1 MRSLFRSL
9 LPAACLLVAHVAR
22 ADGPAPTDAPLSPDA
37 EARAKQ
43 LFDAALA
50 DAQAE
55 NYRDACPK
63 FRASY
68 TINRKASTLLNLGTC
83 YERNGQTAS
92 AWGAFSEAVGA
103 ARQAGHPEWA
113 AQASERIRALEPRV
127 VKVTIVVPA
136 GTRVPGLTLKRDG
149 AELTESEW
157 GFPTPVDP
165 GEHLLAATAPGK
177 IPWKTTFKIA
187 EGAPLTVQ
195 VPPLVDEPVEKPKVV
210 VVAPPPAPPGF
221 WSPLRVVGLSAGSVG
236 VVALGVGT
244 VLAIVAKGRYDTS
257 REACPTAACTDPK
270 ALSDNRA
277 AFDLATGSTIAMVS
291 GAVLTA
297 AGATLF
303 LWAPDRGQGSGP
315 STSGARLTPAFDL
328 RGRDGSATLR
338 LEGAF

>member
-1 MRSLFRSL
+1 MRSLFLSL
-9 LPAACLLVAHVAR
+9 LPAACLLVAHVAH
-22 ADGPAPTDAPLSPDA
+22 ADGPASADAPLSPDA

-43 LFDAALA
+43 LFDAAIA

-55 NYRDACPK
+55 NYKDACPK

-68 TINRKASTLLNLGTC
+68 TVNRKASTLLNLGTC

-113 AQASERIRALEPRV
+113 AQAAERIRALEPRV

-136 GTRVPGLTLKRDG
+136 GTRVPGLTLKRDA

-165 GEHLLAATAPGK
+165 GEHLLAASAPGK

-210 VVAPPPAPPGF
+210 VIAPPPPPSF
-221 WSPLRVVGLSAGSVG
+221 WSPLRVAGLSAGSVG

-244 VLAIVAKGRYDTS
+244 VLAIVAKGRYDSS
-257 REACPTAACTDPK
+257 REACPTAACTDAK

-277 AFDLATGSTIAMVS
+277 AFDLATGSTIAVVG
-291 GAVLTA
+291 GALLTA

-303 LWAPDRGQGSGP
+303 LWAPDRGRGAAER
-315 STSGARLTPAFDL
+315 STVGARLTPAFDV